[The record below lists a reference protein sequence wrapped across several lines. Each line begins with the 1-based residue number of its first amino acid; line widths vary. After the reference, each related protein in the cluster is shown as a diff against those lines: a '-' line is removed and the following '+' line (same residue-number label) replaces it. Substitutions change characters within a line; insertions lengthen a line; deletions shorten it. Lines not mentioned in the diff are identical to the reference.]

1 MRLAGR
7 LIDLGSSYLLRGPL
21 ADPSQSLRN
30 QAGVVAD
37 PSLFES
43 MVPSTWKGVR
53 RGYYVGFDST
63 AKPERCSG
71 QDPKPEQRARVL
83 EATGYISATAKRF

>member
-7 LIDLGSSYLLRGPL
+7 LIHSGSSYLLRGPL
-21 ADPSQSLRN
+21 ADPSQSSRN

-43 MVPSTWKGVR
+43 MVSSTWNGVR
-53 RGYYVGFDST
+53 RGFYVGIDST

-71 QDPKPEQRARVL
+71 QDPKPEQRSGFG
-83 EATGYISATAKRF
+83 GYGIYRRLSLVI

>member
-7 LIDLGSSYLLRGPL
+7 LIDSGSLYLLRGPL

-37 PSLFES
+37 RSVFETINT
-43 MVPSTWKGVR
+43 STWSGAGKGF
-53 RGYYVGFDST
+53 YVGIDST
-63 AKPERCSG
+63 AKTQVLLWSG
-71 QDPKPEQRARVL
+71 SKTRAALGFWR
-83 EATGYISATAKRF
+83 